1 MVIFKTQ
8 HKKQTNAIKWV
19 ESLNIHLLKEHTKST
34 QLYENML
41 LSLGIYK
48 SE

>member
-8 HKKQTNAIKWV
+8 HKKQANAIKWV
-19 ESLNIHLLKEHTKST
+19 ESLNIHLLKDTKST

>member
-1 MVIFKTQ
+1 MDIFKTQ
-8 HKKQTNAIKWV
+8 HKKQANTIKWV
-19 ESLNIHLLKEHTKST
+19 ESLNIHRLKEHTKST
-34 QLYENML
+34 QLYANIL

>member
-1 MVIFKTQ
+1 MDIFKTQ
-8 HKKQTNAIKWV
+8 HKKQANTIKWV
-19 ESLNIHLLKEHTKST
+19 ESLNIHRLKEHTKST
-34 QLYENML
+34 QLYENIL